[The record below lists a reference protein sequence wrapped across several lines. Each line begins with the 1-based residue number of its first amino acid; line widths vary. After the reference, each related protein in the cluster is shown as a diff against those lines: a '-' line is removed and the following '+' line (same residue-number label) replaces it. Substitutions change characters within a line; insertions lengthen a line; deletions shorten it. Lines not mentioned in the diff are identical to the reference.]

1 MNATAIER
9 ACVRLEEMGVEV
21 MVCPFSRFA
30 ALVLPDGFLG
40 VNPRQLGSGAEQH
53 AMLLHEEG
61 HFATGT
67 FYQLDSPYTLR
78 QRQENRAD
86 RYVFEKY
93 FPPESLRRAM
103 QAGYTE
109 PWQLAE
115 YFDLPQPYIEQLLR
129 YYAEARG
136 IDFSAPPALPGE

>member
-9 ACVRLEEMGVEV
+9 AYDRLEDMGVEV
-21 MVCPFSRFA
+21 MICPFSRFA
-30 ALVLPDGFLG
+30 ALVSPDGFLG
-40 VNPRQLGSGAEQH
+40 MNPLQLASGAEEH

-78 QRQENRAD
+78 QHQENLAD

-93 FPPESLRRAM
+93 FPPERLRAAM
-103 QAGYTE
+103 RAGYTE

-115 YFDLPQPYIEQLLR
+115 YFDLPQPYIEQLLD

-136 IDFSAPPALPGE
+136 IDFSAPPAPPGE